1 MTNLMVESLKTEV
14 KYICYHG
21 SWSKTLANTLH
32 TLVHFLFVYPSPDLG
47 INSSW
52 RVGTTFSLVF
62 CISPTHSFP
71 RSPKLDPLVFLSL
84 GSYLA
89 HFCTIQCLKQKR
101 MSGASCESY
110 FWPLVLLSRLQPLS
124 HLLRQS
130 RVIQRPPHFVSS
142 ALVRFGLSSYSMFL
156 FQHYLQPTPPSS
168 LQCNSITCC
177 FPETPRGIFLP
188 MDRLSSANFVSGLYN
203 LQLDFP
209 LTLLHPSVGH
219 PPWCCLG
226 SLVPL
231 ALQPS
236 LGDEISYLVTSAAQN
251 SEKIKVS
258 QIFESSFL
266 CPFPLPRIR
275 E

>member
-1 MTNLMVESLKTEV
+1 MYLCTWWQV

-156 FQHYLQPTPPSS
+156 FQ
-168 LQCNSITCC
+168 
-177 FPETPRGIFLP
+177 
-188 MDRLSSANFVSGLYN
+188 LY
-203 LQLDFP
+203 P
-209 LTLLHPSVGH
+209 ARTLKNKIL
-219 PPWCCLG
+219 
-226 SLVPL
+226 
-231 ALQPS
+231 
-236 LGDEISYLVTSAAQN
+236 QN
-251 SEKIKVS
+251 SH
-258 QIFESSFL
+258 L
-266 CPFPLPRIR
+266 
-275 E
+275 